1 MSPRPAS
8 RSSRRRTRA
17 GRPSARPGSWSCPS
31 PPRPRPGTSSRGRA
45 GCGPGRLGR
54 AAAAAALASFVL
66 VELVVGVEDLGIGL
80 PFGAGPGRTSGK
92 ACGTVIAIIEKRFGA
107 GDEIALLE
115 NGQEIVEQGPEPGPV
130 EVPDHD
136 LVAFAAP

>member
-17 GRPSARPGSWSCPS
+17 GRSSGRPGSWSCPS
-31 PPRPRPGTSSRGRA
+31 PPRPRPGTSSRDRA
-45 GCGPGRLGR
+45 GCGPGRPGR
-54 AAAAAALASFVL
+54 AGAAAALASFVL

-80 PFGAGPGRTSGK
+80 PFGAGPGRTSGE
-92 ACGTVIAIIEKRFGA
+92 AGRTIVAIIAKSFGT

-115 NGQEIVEQGPEPGPV
+115 
-130 EVPDHD
+130 
-136 LVAFAAP
+136 